1 MGPQGNK
8 VLEVQWRINLPLL
21 WYILAPAIILV
32 PLLPIYIIFRSLSL
46 LLVESLALLA
56 VVFVALFSLC
66 FIHPLHFGKRSY
78 TEGQLELSN
87 AVFGIRQSHG
97 RHFTYFDLNK
107 SRIGVLP
114 DGTANISDLHAVLVS
129 NGIPVGE
136 VSWTWWKTS
145 ISLKFQ
151 DPEELALFI
160 RTGGAYAPSSNS

>member
-1 MGPQGNK
+1 MVRKKMDPQGNK
-8 VLEVQWRINLPLL
+8 VLEVQWRVNLPLL

-32 PLLPIYIIFRSLSL
+32 PLVPIYIIFRSLSL
-46 LLVESLALLA
+46 LLLESLALLA
-56 VVFVALFSLC
+56 VLLVALFSLY
-66 FIHPLHFGKRSY
+66 FFHPLHFGKRSY

-97 RHFTYFDLNK
+97 SRFTYFDLNQ

-136 VSWTWWKTS
+136 ISWTWWKTS
-145 ISLKFQ
+145 ISLKFR
-151 DPEELALFI
+151 DPEELALFM
-160 RTGGAYAPSSNS
+160 RSGAA